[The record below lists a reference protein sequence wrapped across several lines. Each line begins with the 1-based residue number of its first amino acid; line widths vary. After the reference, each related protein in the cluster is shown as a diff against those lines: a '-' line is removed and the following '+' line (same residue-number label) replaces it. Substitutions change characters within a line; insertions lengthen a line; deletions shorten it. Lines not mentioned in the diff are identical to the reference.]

1 MMMKN
6 DWAVIE
12 VHLFSVVKCKMFD
25 PALKKWESSNE
36 SQWWSSTPFIIRSK
50 TFAYKN
56 LELDEILS

>member
-25 PALKKWESSNE
+25 PTLKKWESSNE
-36 SQWWSSTPFIIRSK
+36 SQ
-50 TFAYKN
+50 
-56 LELDEILS
+56 